1 MLVSI
6 SRKKEEIRKYLV
18 TTMESNDV
26 TEVSVKEAQGLLERY
41 A

>member
-6 SRKKEEIRKYLV
+6 GCKKEEIRKCLV

-26 TEVSVKEAQGLLERY
+26 IEYSVKEAQGLLEKH